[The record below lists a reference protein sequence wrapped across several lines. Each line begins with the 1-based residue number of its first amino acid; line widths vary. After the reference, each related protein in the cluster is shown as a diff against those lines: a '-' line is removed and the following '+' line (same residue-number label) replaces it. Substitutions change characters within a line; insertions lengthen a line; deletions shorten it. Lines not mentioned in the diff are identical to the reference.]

1 MSPIIL
7 LCFVGGLVWSE
18 HKNYLPHYTVLKFRN
33 QILLPSLTPS
43 TGPYKCQLA
52 ELLIDKNSAEKKKQ
66 NKTKHQTFVLLA
78 QKRNGGRR
86 KIAHWYYPQS
96 LKAFCPS
103 MFAFMQHEHLLW
115 MYSFP
120 GTSCITSHLIEVVL
134 LRGPW
139 SVLPSWGHRMPRL
152 HHQLLSLDPRV
163 TL

>member
-1 MSPIIL
+1 MVLSDLNIRIIFPIIQSLNSEIKSCFPLWPQAQALTNASWLNCL
-7 LCFVGGLVWSE
+7 LT
-18 HKNYLPHYTVLKFRN
+18 K
-33 QILLPSLTPS
+33 SLR
-43 TGPYKCQLA
+43 
-52 ELLIDKNSAEKKKQ
+52 KK
-66 NKTKHQTFVLLA
+66 KTKHQIFVLLA

-103 MFAFMQHEHLLW
+103 RFAFMQHEHLLW

-120 GTSCITSHLIEVVL
+120 GISCITNHLIEVVL

-139 SVLPSWGHRMPRL
+139 SVLPSWGHRIPRL
-152 HHQLLSLDPRV
+152 HRQLLSPDPRV